1 MILAIDT
8 ATRWAGLALHD
19 GAAVL
24 AESGWKCQNNHTI
37 ELSPAVAEMMGKAGI
52 APADLTAVA
61 VAIGPGSYTGL
72 RVGLALA
79 KGLSLAHQTPL
90 IGVSTLDV
98 VTAAFGPMSQPLLAV
113 AEAGR
118 TRVCAALYRWQD
130 DQGWR
135 ADAPPDIWHWPDLLA
150 TLAGPLLIAGEVGE
164 TAVAQIRKAD
174 PDLVV
179 ANPGLSVRRAA
190 LLAELGW
197 QRFRAGQLDDARTL
211 APIYLRDPAGKKQ
224 STANG

>member
-19 GAAVL
+19 GTAVL

-37 ELSPAVAEMMGKAGI
+37 ELSPAIAEMLTKAEI
-52 APADLTAVA
+52 TPAELTAVA

-79 KGLSLAHQTPL
+79 KGLALAHQIPL

-98 VTAAFGPMSQPLLAV
+98 VTAAFGAMELPLLAV

-118 TRVCAALYRWQD
+118 TRVCAALYRWRDGRWQ
-130 DQGWR
+130 
-135 ADAPPDIWHWPDLLA
+135 ADAPPDIWNWPDLLA
-150 TLAGPLLIAGEVGE
+150 KVDEPVLVAGEVAE

-174 PDLVV
+174 HDIRV
-179 ANPGLSVRRAA
+179 ASPGLSVRRAG

-197 QRFRAGQLDDARTL
+197 QRYRAGDVDDGRTL
-211 APIYLRDPAGKKQ
+211 APIYLRDPAGKKTTN
-224 STANG
+224 S